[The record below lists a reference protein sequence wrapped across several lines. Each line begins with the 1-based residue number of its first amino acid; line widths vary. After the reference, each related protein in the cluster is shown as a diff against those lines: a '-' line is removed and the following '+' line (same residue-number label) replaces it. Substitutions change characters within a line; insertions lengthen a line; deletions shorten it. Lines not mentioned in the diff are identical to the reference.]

1 MGGAKRFMTGR
12 DLPQAR
18 NLAQITQQTPFWLNS
33 AYAQSG
39 HPAYN
44 CSSSRSISMAKSQLR
59 GNREAKKP
67 KQPQKPKA
75 PAAPFGATTSA
86 GSVAAE
92 VRKK

>member
-1 MGGAKRFMTGR
+1 
-12 DLPQAR
+12 
-18 NLAQITQQTPFWLNS
+18 
-33 AYAQSG
+33 
-39 HPAYN
+39 
-44 CSSSRSISMAKSQLR
+44 MAKSQLR